1 MSSSQYQ
8 ESNISYRFLGGGEEI
23 GNVGIL
29 FENSSPHPLLIDYG
43 LAPTNPPRYPI
54 TSPNVKTVIL
64 THVHLDHVGMA
75 PWLVSKWN
83 SNLYCTSITAA
94 LLERMWRDTLKVS
107 QLEGYPLIWDIRDL
121 EDALDHLKIFIHE
134 EWNVTENWKWRSHSA
149 GHIPGA
155 SMIEIDVGPK
165 TILVTGDYDT
175 RDSPITF
182 GAKSIETDVLFTEGT
197 YGGREHPSRLVEE
210 SRFLAEIERI
220 IANGGTILV
229 PVFAVGRTQDILI
242 ILNRLSPEIEIHLDG
257 MGKYVTEVMLE
268 HPSFIRNPQELEMA
282 YRRSRRVISK
292 QDRRKAIERAN
303 VIVSTSGMLNGGP
316 ALWYLDRLRKDPRNA
331 IFLTGYQAQGSG
343 GRNLIEK
350 SEIEIW
356 NKITPI
362 DLYVDIFDF
371 STHAGNQEIIDFA
384 SDSKASEIII
394 YHSEPQLSRPQLASQ
409 LRDNGHVVHEPM
421 NDSVYRIN
429 LGQD

>member
-1 MSSSQYQ
+1 
-8 ESNISYRFLGGGEEI
+8 
-23 GNVGIL
+23 
-29 FENSSPHPLLIDYG
+29 
-43 LAPTNPPRYPI
+43 
-54 TSPNVKTVIL
+54 
-64 THVHLDHVGMA
+64 
-75 PWLVSKWN
+75 
-83 SNLYCTSITAA
+83 
-94 LLERMWRDTLKVS
+94 
-107 QLEGYPLIWDIRDL
+107 
-121 EDALDHLKIFIHE
+121 
-134 EWNVTENWKWRSHSA
+134 
-149 GHIPGA
+149 
-155 SMIEIDVGPK
+155 
-165 TILVTGDYDT
+165 
-175 RDSPITF
+175 
-182 GAKSIETDVLFTEGT
+182 
-197 YGGREHPSRLVEE
+197 
-210 SRFLAEIERI
+210 
-220 IANGGTILV
+220 
-229 PVFAVGRTQDILI
+229 
-242 ILNRLSPEIEIHLDG
+242 
-257 MGKYVTEVMLE
+257 
-268 HPSFIRNPQELEMA
+268 MA